1 MLGRS
6 NQPFQNSEHDAVEYA
21 ADRQRK
27 RPRGMLQHLE
37 ESQPHYTQAAV
48 LVRLVSSEKAQRSA
62 RLSIQKTTTVPPS
75 LWSFQTICH
84 LHKNSYLLDHITL
97 EFNILRGL
105 PTPWIIMSNSLGKAQ
120 KALGPHSAD
129 FSRKQPPIL
138 RYLTPSNDPPFVILC
153 SLTTHQTIQWC
164 PIPLSPSL
172 CLSAL
177 LC

>member
-1 MLGRS
+1 VSSTKSMLGRS

-37 ESQPHYTQAAV
+37 ESQPLYTQAAV

-120 KALGPHSAD
+120 KALGPHSTD
-129 FSRKQPPIL
+129 FSRK
-138 RYLTPSNDPPFVILC
+138 
-153 SLTTHQTIQWC
+153 
-164 PIPLSPSL
+164 
-172 CLSAL
+172 
-177 LC
+177 